1 MTVDELIKTL
11 TQIQE
16 KGYGKI
22 PVAIKDYGI
31 LCKTKSCKIKVS
43 DDTVGL
49 YVEIE
54 K

>member
-1 MTVDELIKTL
+1 MTVDELIETL
-11 TQIQE
+11 SSMQKE
-16 KGYGKI
+16 GYGKL

-31 LCKTKSCKIKVS
+31 LCETMSCEIKVS
-43 DDTVGL
+43 NDTVGL

>member
-1 MTVDELIKTL
+1 MTVNDLIKKL
-11 TQIQE
+11 TKIQE
-16 KGYGKI
+16 NGYGKLS
-22 PVAIKDYGI
+22 VAVKDHGI
-31 LCKTKSCKIKVS
+31 VCEANVCEIKVS

>member
-1 MTVDELIKTL
+1 MTVKELIETL
-11 TQIQE
+11 SQIQE
-16 KGYGKI
+16 NGYGKL
-22 PVAIKDYGI
+22 PVAIKEDGI
-31 LCKTKSCKIKVS
+31 LGEANNCEIKVS

>member
-1 MTVDELIKTL
+1 MTVNELIKVL

-16 KGYGKI
+16 NGYGKL

-31 LCKTKSCKIKVS
+31 LCETMRCEIKVS
-43 DDTVGL
+43 SDTVGL
-49 YVEIE
+49 YVEID

>member
-1 MTVDELIKTL
+1 MTVNELIEKL

-16 KGYGKI
+16 KGYGKL

-31 LCKTKSCKIKVS
+31 LCETMNCEIKVS
-43 DDTVGL
+43 NDTVGL

>member
-1 MTVDELIKTL
+1 MTVNELIEAL

-16 KGYGKI
+16 NGYGKL

-31 LCKTKSCKIKVS
+31 LCETMSCEIKVS

>member
-1 MTVDELIKTL
+1 MTVNELIETL
-11 TQIQE
+11 SQIQE
-16 KGYGKI
+16 NGYGKF
-22 PVAIKDYGI
+22 PVAIKEDGI
-31 LCKTKSCKIKVS
+31 LGEANNCEIKVS

>member
-1 MTVDELIKTL
+1 MTVNELIETL
-11 TQIQE
+11 SQIQE
-16 KGYGKI
+16 NGYGKL
-22 PVAIKDYGI
+22 PVAIKEDGI
-31 LCKTKSCKIKVS
+31 LGEANNCEIKVS